1 MGAILV
7 YKRPM
12 LRCSGSACGFLLG
25 VLPGVLP
32 GLLLGCSPNPNP
44 PVVMV
49 LRPSDGGDLATSQV
63 ELQTVVD
70 LTTLKGTAT
79 DFVGGAQVLIDRNSA
94 VYRPSLGPGSDQAF
108 SITAMKST
116 GIPVHASFIDQ
127 SGVLWPA
134 DFHSWN
140 MVTAFYNFER
150 SFLYF
155 RALYGAKEPMELH
168 SMRVLYWPEVTYED
182 EKPWVDNVLFLSL
195 IKSFVLVRF
204 EDLQRVPLA
213 MNIGTIGHEVAHR
226 VFNFKALADSALNP
240 ALGWQQVQS
249 FNLLKS
255 IDEGFADFHGY
266 GVTCKEPSGCL
277 SAFLKGSIPDANAD
291 ARDFT
296 RGDLCLDD
304 VTLRELQS
312 SSGWIGPGGK
322 MYTYGTLWA
331 SALYHGANR
340 TAGVQAM
347 GDLQKSL
354 IAAYDD
360 QTSGKP
366 GMRQL
371 IGTGDAPGSFTP
383 EAVADVILNHIS
395 DDNLKAKVCTE
406 MLTRLRLD
414 RTSMKFCP
422 AGSAIEKCPP

>member
-1 MGAILV
+1 
-7 YKRPM
+7 
-12 LRCSGSACGFLLG
+12 
-25 VLPGVLP
+25 
-32 GLLLGCSPNPNP
+32 
-44 PVVMV
+44 MV
-49 LRPSDGGDLATSQV
+49 LRPSIDGGLATSRV
-63 ELQTVVD
+63 ELQTVID

-79 DFVGGAQVLIDRNSA
+79 DFVGGAQVLIDRENA
-94 VYRPSLGPGSDQAF
+94 TYQPSLGPGSNRAF
-108 SITAMKST
+108 SIAAMKST

-155 RALYGAKEPMELH
+155 RALYGAKEPVELH
-168 SMRVLYWPEVTYED
+168 SMRVLYWPEVSYED

-240 ALGWQQVQS
+240 ALGWQQAQP

-266 GVTCKEPSGCL
+266 GVTCQAPSGCQP
-277 SAFLKGSIPDANAD
+277 AFLKGSIPDAD
-291 ARDFT
+291 AEARNFT
-296 RGDLCLDD
+296 RADLCLDD

-312 SSGWIGPGGK
+312 STGWIGRGGK
-322 MYTYGTLWA
+322 MYAYGTLWA
-331 SALYHGANR
+331 SALYHGARR
-340 TAGVQAM
+340 TARAQAID
-347 GDLQKSL
+347 DLRKAL

-360 QTSGKP
+360 ETSGKP

-371 IGTGDAPGSFTP
+371 IGTGDSPGSFTP
-383 EAVADVILNHIS
+383 EAVAETILSHIS
-395 DDNLKAKVCTE
+395 DYSLKATVCTE
-406 MLTRLRLD
+406 MLTRLRLG
-414 RTSMKFCP
+414 RTSMKSCP
-422 AGSAIEKCPP
+422 AESAIEKCPP